1 MRTGRQSGVPRF
13 GGVALPLAG
22 MTVGVTAD
30 RRADEQVQMLVQR
43 GAKVVRGAVMRTTSV
58 REDGPARSVTLDLLA
73 SPPDVLIANTAL
85 GMRTWWSLADGWGL
99 TEPLTA
105 ALRETYLAA
114 RGPKA
119 AGALL
124 ATGLD
129 VDWRAASSTLDEVV
143 THLIDRGVR
152 GRRVA
157 LQLDGGGA
165 GEASGRLRSA
175 GADLVEVQS
184 YRWDLPVDRDPAR
197 RLVSATCERRVDAV
211 TFTAAPAVHNF
222 FALAEECGRADAVRD
237 ALDGPVL
244 AVCVGPVCRD
254 AALAE
259 GVGLAKAP
267 TTARLGSMV
276 KTLTDEL
283 QARRRTLTVGD
294 VELEWQGASVSVGA
308 ARVELTTR
316 ERVVFEAL
324 ARRPGV
330 VVGRHA
336 LGADDR
342 ALQATVMRLRRRLEP
357 TGLGVEAVPRRG
369 YRLVGPG

>member
-1 MRTGRQSGVPRF
+1 MS
-13 GGVALPLAG
+13 ALPLEG

-30 RRADEQVQMLVQR
+30 RRADEQAQMLVQR
-43 GAKVVRGAVMRTTSV
+43 GAKVVSGAVMRTTPV
-58 REDGPARSVTLDLLA
+58 REDGPARSATLELLA
-73 SPPDVLIANTAL
+73 SPPDVLIANTAI

-99 TEPLTA
+99 TEPLTV
-105 ALRETYLAA
+105 ALRETYLVA

-124 ATGLD
+124 ATGLEAH
-129 VDWRAASSTLDEVV
+129 WRAASSTLDEVV
-143 THLIDRGVR
+143 THLIDRGV
-152 GRRVA
+152 GGQRVA
-157 LQLDGGGA
+157 LQLDGGGP
-165 GEASGRLRSA
+165 GEASDRLRAA

-184 YRWDLPVDRDPAR
+184 YRWDLPIDRDPAR
-197 RLVSATCERRVDAV
+197 RLVAAICDGRIDAV

-222 FALAEECGRADAVRD
+222 FALAEECGRVDAIRD

-259 GVGLAKAP
+259 GVILAKAP
-267 TTARLGSMV
+267 TTPRLGSMV

-283 QARRRTLTVGD
+283 QARRRTLTFGD
-294 VELEWQGASVSVGA
+294 VELAWQGALVSVGL
-308 ARVELTTR
+308 ARVVLTKS

-342 ALQATVMRLRRRLEP
+342 ALQATVIRLRRRLEP

-369 YRLVGPG
+369 YRLVGPR